1 MIYGLKNLNNKFIFK
16 TLSNIPDVGYMFI
29 NNKIQEYLMIHQDSN
44 EMPPKMYMMQ
54 IIDSV
59 SKLYIHLWDI
69 KDEENR
75 ALLRWSDLDKL
86 YHKNHFRSALRKLN
100 NLGLLSYNEVESG
113 VAVEMTAWDQMNDP

>member
-1 MIYGLKNLNNKFIFK
+1 MLYGLKNLNNKFIFK

-69 KDEENR
+69 KDEESR
-75 ALLRWSDLDKL
+75 ELLRWSDLDKL
-86 YHKNHFRSALRKLN
+86 YHKNHFRTALRKLN